1 VDSLLKSDFIYLSN
15 SARGCLTRPCDILLL
30 EVEGNYT
37 RVTLTNG
44 TRILLRK
51 PFHVCHARLAPH
63 NFFIVHRGMS
73 VNLNEV
79 KHVEPH
85 IDSKRL
91 LFILTGGQSL
101 TLSRLQ
107 SIALRKEYAL

>member
-15 SARGCLTRPCDILLL
+15 SAKGCLTRPADILLL

-37 RVTLTNG
+37 RVTLSNG

-63 NFFIVHRGMS
+63 NFFMVHRGRS

-79 KHVEPH
+79 KHVEPL
-85 IDSKRL
+85 DAKRL
-91 LFILTGGQSL
+91 LFVLKNGEAIQ
-101 TLSRLQ
+101 LSRLQ
-107 SIALRKEYAL
+107 SIALRKDYAF